1 MLNITTNSIKKYVDI
16 TIYDSFRS
24 LSDRKSGNAVLRIL
38 VFTLVACLI
47 IAFIPWTQTI
57 RAPGKVT
64 TIKPDQRPQT
74 IQAVIAG
81 RIEKWFVKEGD
92 FVQKG
97 DTILFISEVKD
108 EYFDPELLPRTQ
120 QQLTAKEK
128 SVDSYMEKVKALDN
142 QIDALIQAGN
152 LKQEQARN
160 ELEQARL
167 KVVSDSTD
175 YEAAKINVKI
185 VDEQYERAKRL
196 FDQGLKSRTE
206 MENRELT
213 SQKARAELISAENR
227 LLTSKNQVI
236 NARVELSTISAEYR
250 DAISKTESEK
260 FTALSSMYDAEATV
274 TKLQNQYMNYAVRI
288 GMYYVTAPQSGY
300 VTRAL
305 QSGIGET
312 IKEGVEIVSIM
323 PAEYDLA
330 VEMYVQP
337 IDLPLIDIGRKV
349 RIQFDGWPAIIFSGW
364 PEATYGTYD
373 GRIFAID
380 NFIGENGKFRVLI
393 EPDTTEKLWPPR
405 LRVGAGTQNLVLLED
420 VPIWYE
426 VWRQLNG
433 FPPNYYGTKE
443 KADDFAKQ

>member
-1 MLNITTNSIKKYVDI
+1 MLNITTNSIKRYVDI
-16 TIYDSFRS
+16 SGFGSFSS
-24 LSDRKSGNAVLRIL
+24 LNARKSGNAVLRIL

-47 IAFIPWTQTI
+47 IAFVPWTQTI
-57 RAPGKVT
+57 RAPGQVT

-81 RIEKWFVKEGD
+81 RIEKWYVKEGD
-92 FVQKG
+92 FVEKG

-108 EYFDPELLPRTQ
+108 EYFDPELLKRTQ
-120 QQLTAKEK
+120 ERLGAKES
-128 SVDSYMEKVKALDN
+128 SVDSYMEKVKALDK
-142 QIDALIQAGN
+142 QIDALIETAG
-152 LKQEQARN
+152 LKQEQAQN
-160 ELEQARL
+160 KLEQARL
-167 KVVSDSTD
+167 KVLSDSTD
-175 YEAAKINVKI
+175 YQAAKINVKI
-185 VDEQYERAKRL
+185 ADEQYERAKGL

-206 MENRELT
+206 MENRELK
-213 SQKARAELISAENR
+213 SQKARAELISAENK
-227 LLTSKNQVI
+227 LLTSRNEVI
-236 NARVELSTISAEYR
+236 NARVELSSLSAEYR
-250 DAISKTESEK
+250 DAVAKAESEK
-260 FTALSSMYDAEATV
+260 FTALSSMYDAEETV

-300 VTRAL
+300 VTQAL
-305 QSGIGET
+305 QSGLGET

-337 IDLPLIDIGRKV
+337 IDLPLLDIGRSV

-364 PEATYGTYD
+364 PEATFGTYD

-393 EPDTTEKLWPPR
+393 EPDNSEKPWPPR

-433 FPPNYYGTKE
+433 FPPNYYGAQE
-443 KADDFAKQ
+443 KVDDVAKK

>member
-1 MLNITTNSIKKYVDI
+1 MLNITTNSVKRYVEVSGFG
-16 TIYDSFRS
+16 SFSS
-24 LSDRKSGNAVLRIL
+24 LNARKSGNAVLRIL
-38 VFTLVACLI
+38 VFTFLACLI

-57 RAPGKVT
+57 RAPGQVT

-74 IQAVIAG
+74 IPSVIGG
-81 RIEKWFVKEGD
+81 RIEKWYVQEGD
-92 FVQKG
+92 FVEKG

-108 EYFDPELLPRTQ
+108 EYFDPNLLTRTQ
-120 QQLTAKEK
+120 EQLNAKES
-128 SVDSYMEKVKALDN
+128 SVSSYMEKVKALDN
-142 QIDALIQAGN
+142 QIDALIETAK
-152 LKQEQARN
+152 LKREQATN
-160 ELEQARL
+160 KLEQARL

-185 VDEQYERAKRL
+185 ADEQYERAKGL
-196 FDQGLKSRTE
+196 FDKGLKSRTE

-227 LLTSKNQVI
+227 LLTSRNQVI
-236 NARVELSTISAEYR
+236 NAKVELSSISAEYR
-250 DAISKTESEK
+250 DAVAKSESEK

-300 VTRAL
+300 ITQAL

-330 VEMYVQP
+330 VEMFVRP
-337 IDLPLIDIGRKV
+337 IDLPLLDIGREV

-364 PEATYGTYD
+364 PEATFGTYD

-380 NFIGENGKFRVLI
+380 NFIGDNGMFRVLI
-393 EPDTTEKLWPPR
+393 EPVTTVKPWPPR
-405 LRVGAGTQNLVLLED
+405 LRVGAGTYNLVLLED

-426 VWRQLNG
+426 IWRQLNG
-433 FPPNYYGTKE
+433 FPPNYYGSAE
-443 KADDFAKQ
+443 KDEDVAKK